1 MTMNDTQTK
10 TRRGRVASGVDELVD
25 EEQMLLGGG
34 GAEDGVNHDEP
45 RERRDAAEAR
55 PSSDSLDDSVRAYLR
70 EIGRVRLLTAADE
83 RRLGRQVEEQRFL
96 EDLGERLDDASGRRA
111 DGGALLAALLSE
123 LRGLKAVHRAVS
135 KYLALPNQPLARRIA
150 DARFRACVD
159 GELDLPAR
167 QAVMDKTGWDEAR
180 AGQELVRL
188 SIVTHILQPVHVEW
202 AVALAGSEAQALG
215 TPPGLAAALDR
226 AHGRELGAWFARID
240 FDGERARRQMI
251 EANLRLVV
259 SVAKKYQ
266 GRGLT
271 MLDLIQ
277 EGNVGLMRGVDKFDY
292 RRGFKFST
300 YGTWWIRQ
308 GLTRALADQ
317 ARTIR
322 VPVHVVEVINR
333 VDRASRELVQTRGRD
348 PDDEDIAGAAGL
360 STERVR
366 ELRRIA
372 AQPVSLDTPVS
383 AGEESLLGDFIP
395 DGRTPSPPEIAFE
408 VLLRE
413 DVAGLLAMLPPRE
426 RRVLELRFGI
436 GDGRARTLEEVG
448 LEFGL
453 TRERIRQIELQG
465 LRALAGSPGA
475 AGLRDYLN

>member
-1 MTMNDTQTK
+1 
-10 TRRGRVASGVDELVD
+10 
-25 EEQMLLGGG
+25 
-34 GAEDGVNHDEP
+34 
-45 RERRDAAEAR
+45 
-55 PSSDSLDDSVRAYLR
+55 
-70 EIGRVRLLTAADE
+70 
-83 RRLGRQVEEQRFL
+83 
-96 EDLGERLDDASGRRA
+96 
-111 DGGALLAALLSE
+111 
-123 LRGLKAVHRAVS
+123 
-135 KYLALPNQPLARRIA
+135 
-150 DARFRACVD
+150 
-159 GELDLPAR
+159 
-167 QAVMDKTGWDEAR
+167 MDKTGWDEAR

-188 SIVTHILQPVHVEW
+188 SIVTHILQPVHVDW
-202 AVALAGSEAQALG
+202 SVALAGSEAQALG

-226 AHGRELGAWFARID
+226 AHGRELRAWFARID
-240 FDGERARRQMI
+240 YDGERARRQMI

-333 VDRASRELVQTRGRD
+333 VDRASRELVQTRGGD

-408 VLLRE
+408 ILLRE